1 MQNGNIMSRR
11 IIFYCLTL
19 LLPLPALSSTYGGI
33 LIDEVTSIYDADT
46 FRVNIKD
53 WPAII
58 GRHVPIRVRGMD
70 APEIRGRCPAEKAAA
85 QRAREE
91 TVNLL
96 RNAGSIELRQL
107 QRGKYFRILAEVY
120 IDGQNLAETLISKK
134 LARPYAGGKRQSW
147 CD

>member
-1 MQNGNIMSRR
+1 MLPR
-11 IIFYCLTL
+11 ILVYCLA
-19 LLPLPALSSTYGGI
+19 LLPLPALSSSYGGV
-33 LIDEVTSIYDADT
+33 LINEVTSIYDADT

-58 GRHVPIRVRGMD
+58 GLHVPIRVRGMD
-70 APEIRGRCPAEKAAA
+70 APEIRGRCPAEKEAA

-120 IDGQNLAETLISKK
+120 IDGENLADTLISKK
-134 LARPYAGGKRQSW
+134 LARPYTGGKRRSW
-147 CD
+147 CN